1 MLPSPKVTS
10 PARHSM
16 PCNYPETL
24 QSHSII
30 FPLRLLAIRPPPP
43 SNLSSL
49 NQPSPF
55 PANRHHHP
63 ILSSSTTPN
72 RFEASSAS
80 SNSRPLLANTVPG
93 ASGAV
98 SRRPSALGFRSHS
111 CLRLQAF
118 GRRWFWIDLRIAT
131 GEVNRDVLPI
141 PLNVEGGQDE
151 RECVDCLARQSPGSE
166 GENL

>member
-1 MLPSPKVTS
+1 MVTSTCVEQPVQLFNMLPSPKVTS

-63 ILSSSTTPN
+63 ILSFSTTPN

-98 SRRPSALGFRSHS
+98 SRRPSALGFPEPFMSTLTS
-111 CLRLQAF
+111 LWEAVVLDRLEDCDW
-118 GRRWFWIDLRIAT
+118 G
-131 GEVNRDVLPI
+131 GESGCIVNTPQR
-141 PLNVEGGQDE
+141 
-151 RECVDCLARQSPGSE
+151 
-166 GENL
+166 